1 MTTSYDEVVLT
12 TPIRRKAEKI
22 ISSYRKVKALIKNLQ
37 MELPEL
43 KLTPTYELR
52 EGSSGGEVSNTIE
65 AMYLKKEYIREEVA
79 KNELII
85 AKLDIIYDC
94 LNDIQKKIWE
104 YKYLDG
110 RFDDGVIEEI
120 DIRRNNYY
128 NEKND
133 IIVLVAKSFCLF

>member
-1 MTTSYDEVVLT
+1 
-12 TPIRRKAEKI
+12 
-22 ISSYRKVKALIKNLQ
+22 